1 MKNEIKNKW
10 SEIITYLRDEYLIN
24 GVLFRTWIEPLTVV
38 SFQNNTLVIAIDK
51 TTQGDIMNLIEQRY
65 KIPLQVSIEVITEL
79 QVDIRFVYKNEIE
92 EKGVS
97 SYDKGN
103 LLEEKYPFLK
113 MGHSFDTFVVSGS
126 NNIAYAAA
134 VAVAENPDGKMYN
147 PLFFYSGPGLGKTH
161 LMHSIA
167 RYILENHPEYSVMY
181 TTSEDFMNN
190 VVEAIRNKQDTVAVS
205 NLRKNYRNVDVLLI
219 DDIQFII
226 GKDTTQ
232 IEFFNTFEALY
243 QSGKQLV
250 ISSDRPPSQMEH
262 LDMRYRSRFNS
273 GMTIDIQPPDYETSM
288 AILRNKQ
295 ENSDIHLNDEILS
308 YIATNIKSNIRI
320 LEGAYNKIL
329 LFARFTNQGQEITL
343 SMAEEA
349 LKDFISP
356 NENLVITAEYII
368 DIVADH
374 FNLDRDSLLSEK
386 RTKAITVPRQI
397 CMYLCDELTNLTLN
411 EIATKLKRQ
420 NHSTVIHGINKIRKD
435 ILVDKE
441 LENTIQV
448 LNKKLNSQ

>member
-1 MKNEIKNKW
+1 MNNEIKNKW
-10 SEIITYLRDEYLIN
+10 SEIITYLKEEYLIN
-24 GVLFRTWIEPLTVV
+24 RVLFRTWIEPLEVI

-51 TTQGDIMNLIEQRY
+51 NTQGDILNLIEQRY
-65 KIPLQVSIEVITEL
+65 KIPLQVSIEVITNK
-79 QVDIRFVYKNEIE
+79 QVDIRFVYKSDIE

-97 SYDKGN
+97 TYNKEEI
-103 LLEEKYPFLK
+103 LEEKYPFLK

-134 VAVAENPDGKMYN
+134 VAVAENPDGQMYN
-147 PLFFYSGPGLGKTH
+147 PLFLYSGPGLGKTH

-190 VVEAIRNKQDTVAVS
+190 VVEAIRNKQDTVAAS

-329 LFARFTNQGQEITL
+329 LFARFTNQGKDITL
-343 SMAEEA
+343 EMAEEA

-356 NENLVITAEYII
+356 NENMVITAEYII

-374 FNLDRDSLLSEK
+374 FNLDKEAILSEK
-386 RTKAITVPRQI
+386 RTKTITIPRQI

-441 LENTIQV
+441 LENTIQ
-448 LNKKLNSQ
+448 LLKKKLNS

>member
-1 MKNEIKNKW
+1 MENEIKNKW
-10 SEIITYLRDEYLIN
+10 SEIIEYLRDEFNIN
-24 GVLFRTWIEPLTVV
+24 GVLFRTWIQPLEVV
-38 SFQNNTLVIAIDK
+38 SFQNNTVVISIDK
-51 TTQGDIMNLIEQRY
+51 QTQGDILNLIEQKY
-65 KIPLQVSIEVITEL
+65 KLPLQISIEVITEK
-79 QVDIRFVYKNEIE
+79 QVDLHFVYKSDIE
-92 EKGVS
+92 KKGVS
-97 SYDKGN
+97 SYNKEN
-103 LLEEKYPFLK
+103 ILEEKYPFLK

-134 VAVAENPDGKMYN
+134 VAVAENPDGQMYN
-147 PLFFYSGPGLGKTH
+147 PLFLYSGPGLGKTH

-190 VVEAIRNKQDTVAVS
+190 VVEAIRNKQDTVATS

-295 ENSDIHLNDEILS
+295 ENSDIQLSDEILS

-329 LFARFTNQGQEITL
+329 LFARFTNQGQDITL
-343 SMAEEA
+343 EMAEEA
-349 LKDFISP
+349 LQDFISP
-356 NENLVITAEYII
+356 NENLVITADYII
-368 DIVADH
+368 NIVADH
-374 FNLDRDSLLSEK
+374 FNLDKEAILSEK
-386 RTKAITVPRQI
+386 RTKAIAVPRQI
-397 CMYLCDELTNLTLN
+397 CMYLCNELTNHTLN
-411 EIATKLKRQ
+411 EIATKLNRQ
-420 NHSTVIHGINKIRKD
+420 NHSTVIHGIDKIKES

-441 LENTIQV
+441 LENTIQ
-448 LNKKLNSQ
+448 LIKKKLSS

>member
-1 MKNEIKNKW
+1 MENEIKNKW
-10 SEIITYLRDEYLIN
+10 SEIIEYLRDEFNIN
-24 GVLFRTWIEPLTVV
+24 GVLFRTWIQPLELV
-38 SFQNNTLVIAIDK
+38 SFQNNTVVISIDK
-51 TTQGDIMNLIEQRY
+51 QIQGDILNLIEQKY
-65 KIPLQVSIEVITEL
+65 KLPLQISIEVITEK
-79 QVDIRFVYKNEIE
+79 QVDLHFVYKSDIE

-97 SYDKGN
+97 SYNKEN
-103 LLEEKYPFLK
+103 ILEEKYPFLK

-134 VAVAENPDGKMYN
+134 VAVAENPDGQMYN
-147 PLFFYSGPGLGKTH
+147 PLFLYSGPGLGKTH

-190 VVEAIRNKQDTVAVS
+190 VVEAIRNKQDTVAAS

-295 ENSDIHLNDEILS
+295 ENSDIQLSDEILS

-329 LFARFTNQGQEITL
+329 LFARFTNQGQDITL
-343 SMAEEA
+343 EMAEEA
-349 LKDFISP
+349 LQDFISP
-356 NENLVITAEYII
+356 NENLVITADYII
-368 DIVADH
+368 NIVADH
-374 FNLDRDSLLSEK
+374 FNLDKEAILSEK
-386 RTKAITVPRQI
+386 RTKAIAVPRQI
-397 CMYLCDELTNLTLN
+397 CMYLCNELTNHTLN
-411 EIATKLKRQ
+411 EIATKLNRQ
-420 NHSTVIHGINKIRKD
+420 NHSTVIHGIDKIKES

-441 LENTIQV
+441 LENTIQ
-448 LNKKLNSQ
+448 LIKKKLSS